1 MYTKNDKKNDTLK
14 NKNKQ
19 RKSLVTF
26 ITELY
31 NHYKTKKNDRDN
43 INRLFKRTTQSR

>member
-1 MYTKNDKKNDTLK
+1 MTLEKKNK
-14 NKNKQ
+14 E
-19 RKSLVTF
+19 RKSLVTL

-43 INRLFKRTTQSR
+43 INRLLKRTTQSR